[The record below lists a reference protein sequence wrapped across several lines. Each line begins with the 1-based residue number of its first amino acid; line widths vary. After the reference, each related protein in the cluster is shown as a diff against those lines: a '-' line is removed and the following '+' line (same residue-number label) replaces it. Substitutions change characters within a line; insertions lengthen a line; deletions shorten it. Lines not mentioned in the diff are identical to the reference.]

1 MAVCTI
7 CPRRCNLS
15 EGQTGFCRTRKCEAG
30 IVRPIGYGKIT
41 SMALDPIEK
50 KPLYHFYPN
59 SKILSVGS
67 FGCNLRCPFCQNH
80 QISMAGIENI
90 PFKEISPQELASM
103 ALALKNT
110 PQGNLGVA
118 FTYNEP
124 LIGFEFVYDTAKL
137 LKENGLKVVLVT
149 NGFVNQAPLEKLLP
163 FVDAMN
169 IDLKGFTQE
178 YYDYVGGK
186 LDDVLQTIK
195 TAYRVC
201 HIELTTLVVPGKNDN
216 EDKIEAQAEWIAS
229 LSDQIPLHLSR
240 YFPCYQSTIPATP
253 IEKVHALCQL
263 AGKYLKHVYAGNCR

>member
-15 EGQTGFCRTRKCEAG
+15 EGQTGFCRARKCEGG

-41 SMALDPIEK
+41 SIALDPIEK
-50 KPLYHFYPN
+50 KPLYHFYPK

-67 FGCNLRCPFCQNH
+67 FGCNLKCPFCQNH
-80 QISMAGIENI
+80 QISMAGVGNI
-90 PFKEISPQELASM
+90 PFKEISPQELACM
-103 ALALKNT
+103 ALTLKNT
-110 PQGNLGVA
+110 PQGNIGVA

-124 LIGFEFVYDTAKL
+124 SINFEFVYDTAKL

-149 NGFVNQAPLEKLLP
+149 NGFINQAPLEELLP

-186 LDDVLQTIK
+186 LEDVLQTIT
-195 TAYRVC
+195 TAHQSC
-201 HIELTTLVVPGKNDN
+201 HIELTTLIVPTKNDS
-216 EDKIEAQAEWIAS
+216 EDNMKKQASWIAS
-229 LSDQIPLHLSR
+229 LSDEIPLHISR
-240 YFPCYQSTIPATP
+240 YFPHYQSTIASTP
-253 IEKVHALCQL
+253 IETIHAMC
-263 AGKYLKHVYAGNCR
+263 AVAKTYLKYVYAGNCP